1 MQVAPKK
8 KSKRKLKKG
17 FKIILIIIILT
28 LILTTAFFVTKRYK
42 IFPFNGKVVT
52 DKTEEI
58 NNNEKTADPDSLL
71 DPFSKLFK
79 LRLPSQHLVYANSG
93 EVAENGD
100 MKIFLKNT
108 NQDSG
113 YLFVNT
119 KEDPNFV
126 WITFVSAIAGEPLK
140 SSLANDLSHLSYID
154 LRFKN
159 KIFYKFDNKYTSTI
173 NTENSN
179 STTSTSTR

>member
-17 FKIILIIIILT
+17 FKIILIFIILV
-28 LILTTAFFVTKRYK
+28 LILATAFFVAKRYK
-42 IFPFNGKVVT
+42 IFPFKDETLIN
-52 DKTEEI
+52 KTGEV
-58 NNNEKTADPDSLL
+58 NNNEKIVDPDSLL

-79 LRLPSQHLVYANSG
+79 LRLPSQHLGYASSS

-140 SSLANDLSHLSYID
+140 SSLTNDLSHLSYID